1 MEDYLNILVESQKLS
16 EFSKLNLEN
25 VKIITI

>member
-1 MEDYLNILVESQKLS
+1 MEDYLNILLESQKLS
-16 EFSKLNLEN
+16 DFSKLNLEN

>member
-16 EFSKLNLEN
+16 DFSKLNLEN
-25 VKIITI
+25 VKIINI